1 MWGTGRRA
9 CPLGQASSTPREAAG
24 LPQILSDHF
33 ATNAFSCFNMRS
45 VHPRQPYARAYGIEA
60 VAWFESALSLLLES
74 TAVTT

>member
-9 CPLGQASSTPREAAG
+9 CPLGQAPATPCEEAA
-24 LPQILSDHF
+24 LLQILSDHF
-33 ATNAFSCFNMRS
+33 ATNAFSCFNIRS
-45 VHPRQPYARAYGIEA
+45 LHPRQAYARAYGIEA